1 LTPASLKDHSNTQL
15 GGGAPLS
22 EVSFLSFLHFIFLLF
37 IYFRVCYILV
47 KKLKN

>member
-22 EVSFLSFLHFIFLLF
+22 EVSFLSFLHFIFFVIYLFSSLL
-37 IYFRVCYILV
+37 YIS